1 MGWDMMG
8 WDAPGISP
16 ITQLGLT
23 ILYTN
28 FVQEQPLDPVVLCA
42 LQRVYL
48 PYSAVRAYCNFFT

>member
-1 MGWDMMG
+1 MG